1 MSSWTHRGFV
11 RLRRI
16 LLGSVLLAVLNVAF
30 AALIVTETVTPSLG
44 LVLAGASG
52 RQFILNTDGTV
63 SGANAADYLVGAVSG
78 QVEVRKTQGPGDFT
92 IVADVI
98 STTGGV
104 TVNAIPCRWHND
116 PQTTCDPPGI
126 AAGQPNNTTQIL
138 YVGVDIT
145 TSQAHSDGDI
155 ASVTYE
161 ITVTVL

>member
-16 LLGSVLLAVLNVAF
+16 LLGSVLLAVLDVAF
-30 AALIVTETVTPSLG
+30 AALFLTETVTPSLG

-78 QVEVRKTQGPGDFT
+78 QVEVRKTGGAGSAT

-126 AAGQPNNTTQIL
+126 TAALQGPRTL

-145 TSQAHSDGDI
+145 TSQVHTDGQT

>member
-1 MSSWTHRGFV
+1 MVFRTHRGFV

-16 LLGSVLLAVLNVAF
+16 LIGSALLAVLDIAI
-30 AALIVTETVTPSLG
+30 AAITVTTTVTPSLG

-78 QVEVRKTQGPGDFT
+78 QVEVRKTGGAGSAT

-126 AAGQPNNTTQIL
+126 VAAMQNNDTRIL

-145 TSQAHSDGDI
+145 TSQVHSDGDI

-161 ITVTVL
+161 ITVTLL

>member
-16 LLGSVLLAVLNVAF
+16 LLASVLLAVVDVAI
-30 AALIVTETVTPSLG
+30 AALTVIEIVTPSLG
-44 LVLAGASG
+44 LVLAGASL
-52 RQFILNTDGTV
+52 RQFILNTDETV
-63 SGANAADYLVGAVSG
+63 TGANAADYLVGAVSG
-78 QVEVRKTQGPGDFT
+78 QVEIRKTAGPASAT
-92 IVADVI
+92 IVADII

-104 TVNAIPCRWHND
+104 TVNAIPCRFHND

-126 AAGQPNNTTQIL
+126 VAALQATRIL

-145 TSQAHSDGDI
+145 TSQVHSDGDI